1 MIHPESEKKIE
12 QESVELP
19 SDDVPIKEVKIKASI
34 RGFLVNIFLAL
45 FWWAVFGLTDI
56 LLTDVDNAL
65 GKFLA
70 FLQFSSAL
78 LLSSFHVYVL
88 FKPSYEYAEEHEEL
102 RIPDVFKKRWALMY
116 GTAIFFLAFNTS
128 FFMSLAQNIQ
138 DQMEMAQNIQ
148 EQVDQGINNQKFN
161 SEDVL
166 GGMLVL
172 LFINVVAA
180 MNCWGFITNNRK
192 NFFARI
198 VRPWQVY
205 DDPAETEAE
214 KV

>member
-1 MIHPESEKKIE
+1 MEPRYFS
-12 QESVELP
+12 LP
-19 SDDVPIKEVKIKASI
+19 SIQA
-34 RGFLVNIFLAL
+34 FY
-45 FWWAVFGLTDI
+45 VF
-56 LLTDVDNAL
+56 
-65 GKFLA
+65 
-70 FLQFSSAL
+70 
-78 LLSSFHVYVL
+78 
-88 FKPSYEYAEEHEEL
+88 
-102 RIPDVFKKRWALMY
+102 
-116 GTAIFFLAFNTS
+116 
-128 FFMSLAQNIQ
+128 LAQNIQ

-198 VRPWQVY
+198 VRPLASLRR
-205 DDPAETEAE
+205 PR
-214 KV
+214 